1 MTVLNDIL
9 EKDAGADIITLD
21 KENQVDF
28 IYLQSSAMKANFAK
42 FPELLVM
49 DTC

>member
-9 EKDAGADIITLD
+9 EKDPGADITMTLD

-28 IYLQSSAMKANFAK
+28 IYLQSSAMKANFAS
-42 FPELLVM
+42 E
-49 DTC
+49 